1 VVLLDLD
8 LPLAVTPAM
17 VTPMRRLLEAR
28 LATALADDDAVFRVA
43 LTAHE
48 LLENAAKYASD
59 GRARLRV
66 QVGGSEAE
74 DDGRARVAVSNRTTP
89 QHIDALRA
97 LLAEMGTERDP
108 LVHYHTL
115 MRRNAKASSL
125 SQLGLARIR
134 AEGEMEI
141 ALQVEGEAV
150 TVVASTQLTN
160 GRRYLTRP

>member
-28 LATALADDDAVFRVA
+28 LASALADEDAVFRVA
-43 LTAHE
+43 MTAHE
-48 LLENAAKYASD
+48 LLENAAKYALD
-59 GRARLRV
+59 GRAHLRV
-66 QVGGSEAE
+66 QVGGSGGQG
-74 DDGRARVAVSNRTTP
+74 DGRAHVTVSNRTTP
-89 QHIDALRA
+89 EHIDSLKATV
-97 LLAEMGTERDP
+97 AEMRTEMDP
-108 LVHYHTL
+108 LVHYHAL

-141 ALQVEGEAV
+141 ALRVDGEAV
-150 TVVASTQLTN
+150 TVVASTQVRTT
-160 GRRYLTRP
+160 GDT